1 MSTWQATVRAAA
13 SFVVLMSG
21 ENSAKPTQ
29 LREGTVHVFCA
40 SLCIAHMLDPGT
52 HSTVV
57 FATLKS
63 SFISWV
69 EMNIQ

>member
-29 LREGTVHVFCA
+29 IREGTVHVVFA
-40 SLCIAHMLDPGT
+40 YLCITHLLDPGT
-52 HSTVV
+52 
-57 FATLKS
+57 
-63 SFISWV
+63 
-69 EMNIQ
+69 Q

>member
-29 LREGTVHVFCA
+29 LWEGTVHVFSA
-40 SLCIAHMLDPGT
+40 YVCIAHMLDPGT
-52 HSTVV
+52 
-57 FATLKS
+57 
-63 SFISWV
+63 
-69 EMNIQ
+69 Q